1 MPKFKSIEEFRQA
14 LGSSLKEALGRRTLL
29 TIGKLA
35 RELIYT
41 RTKLGYGVTGSGD
54 SVQRQ
59 RLKPLSPSY
68 KLARK
73 GYAQGGAMFN
83 ATDRNGKRKLVQF
96 KTAGSKPTGF
106 GFSVNK
112 SNLTLTGQMLEN
124 IVVKVQEASVVL
136 SIASTSRP
144 DSELNNREVA
154 EQVSKE
160 RPFFDLTESERT
172 RIVNEVTRIIRAET
186 RRF

>member
-1 MPKFKSIEEFRQA
+1 MPTFKSIQDFRDA
-14 LGSSLKEALGRRTLL
+14 LSKSLRDALGRRTLL
-29 TIGKLA
+29 QIGKLA
-35 RELIYT
+35 REIIYT

-54 SVQRQ
+54 SVQRS

-73 GYAQGGAMFN
+73 GYQQGGAMFN
-83 ATDRNGKRKLVQF
+83 ATGPNGRKKLVQF
-96 KTAGSKPTGF
+96 KTRGAKPTGF
-106 GFSVNK
+106 GFSPNK
-112 SNLTLTGQMLEN
+112 SNLTLSGQLLDS
-124 IVVKVQEASVVL
+124 IIVKVQNTSVL
-136 SIASTSRP
+136 ISIPSTSRT
-144 DSELNNREVA
+144 DSDFDNREVA
-154 EQVSKE
+154 ELVSKE

>member
-1 MPKFKSIEEFRQA
+1 MPKFKSIQEFRDA
-14 LGSSLKEALGRRTLL
+14 LGSSLREALGKRTLL
-29 TIGKLA
+29 QIGKLA
-35 RELIYT
+35 REIIYT
-41 RTKLGYGVTGSGD
+41 RTKLGYGVSGSGD

-59 RLKPLSPSY
+59 KLKPLSSSY

-73 GYAQGGAMFN
+73 GYVQGGAMFN

-96 KTAGSKPTGF
+96 KTSGSKPTGF
-106 GFSVNK
+106 GFTINK

-136 SIASTSRP
+136 SIASSSRT

-154 EQVSKE
+154 ELVSEE

>member
-1 MPKFKSIEEFRQA
+1 MPTFKSIQDFRDA
-14 LGSSLKEALGRRTLL
+14 LESSLRDALGRQTLL

-41 RTKLGYGVTGSGD
+41 RTKLGYGVTGSGE
-54 SVQRQ
+54 SVTRSK
-59 RLKPLSPSY
+59 LKPLSPSY

-83 ATDRNGKRKLVQF
+83 ATDRNGKKKLVQF
-96 KTAGSKPTGF
+96 QTKGSKPKGF
-106 GFSVNK
+106 GFSPNK
-112 SNLTLTGQMLEN
+112 SNLTLTGNMLDS
-124 IVVKVQEASVVL
+124 IVVKVQEASVL
-136 SIASTSRP
+136 ISIASTSRP
-144 DSELNNREVA
+144 DSDLNNREVA
-154 EQVSKE
+154 ELVSKE

-172 RIVNEVTRIIRAET
+172 RIVNEVTRIIRART